1 LFEWALRI
9 CNKGVIMAITD
20 KFNKIK
26 DGTVRPLPTF
36 LTAQKTNGAT
46 SMQLDDTTGWEDSTA
61 VHGILYRIDSNGDRI
76 PGSQIDWKGT
86 ISGTTVSNLQITAG
100 TDDIY
105 EVGSVVE
112 LAATAGWGQDV
123 VEGILVHANQDG
135 TLKNNAATLNT
146 LDRTTPYGLL
156 ANTEYFTSSGTWTKP
171 ANLKYVIVEVQGG
184 GGSGGGATATSSSQV
199 KFGSGG
205 SAGNYAKKKILAT
218 ALGST
223 ETVTVGSGGAASTT
237 SNDGGESSFGTH
249 CNALGG
255 KGGESITGTT
265 TVGRFNN
272 AAQPDLTGGGG
283 SGDFVVIGGAGLG
296 GMSDPTG
303 NNNICRGGSGGN
315 AFIGQGGGTRAANGA
330 GFAGRL
336 GGGGSGAAITASTG
350 ASNGGAGGDGIVIVH
365 EYF

>member
-1 LFEWALRI
+1 
-9 CNKGVIMAITD
+9 MAITD

-26 DGTVRPLPTF
+26 DGVVRPLPTF

-123 VEGILVHANQDG
+123 VDGILVHANQDG

-156 ANTEYFTSSGTWTKP
+156 ANTEYFTSTGTWTKP
-171 ANLKYVIVEVQGG
+171 ANLKYVIVEVLGGG
-184 GGSGGGATATSSSQV
+184 GGSGGVQ
-199 KFGSGG
+199 GSGSG
-205 SAGNYAKKKILAT
+205 QAVSGDGGAGGRSIKKILA
-218 ALGST
+218 ASLGAT
-223 ETVTVGSGGAASTT
+223 ETVTVGSGGTAGAAGA
-237 SNDGGESSFGTH
+237 NAGGTGGTSSFGSH
-249 CNALGG
+249 CSATGG
-255 KGGESITGTT
+255 SG
-265 TVGRFNN
+265 
-272 AAQPDLTGGGG
+272 GGGG
-283 SGDFVVIGGAGLG
+283 S
-296 GMSDPTG
+296 ST
-303 NNNICRGGSGGN
+303 
-315 AFIGQGGGTRAANGA
+315 TANTVA
-330 GFAGRL
+330 
-336 GGGGSGAAITASTG
+336 
-350 ASNGGAGGDGIVIVH
+350 AGGDGGNGSSGDLNIRGASGDNGRVGGGVGVPVGSGGSSPYGGGGRKATNGGAQGNEALGYGSGGGGGFATTSSLAGRAGSGGLVIVN